1 MTNTDL
7 PHLRLDLSALR
18 GPRSISGLTYVIA
31 SAGLFLS
38 SFEFELVL
46 PQSTLA
52 DAFVIALAAT
62 LASVLILLLAD
73 KTVLRHR
80 REYPQSIALVLAVYI
95 ACGVVR
101 AVVSSVSAAAVD
113 ANGPELVARS
123 FAGVVLVVAWLSIIA
138 ILLDYIDRDRETTR
152 GLRER
157 QAQLAQQRD
166 YERHALAQG
175 RASIAALVDSVAGP
189 AIESSED
196 LVARIGSSQ
205 FADATEQSAQLSA
218 LATKIRDQAEGQVR
232 ELSHLL
238 HAPEA
243 QYSESDLVAPKVQS
257 KAESDSRWI
266 GRTLRQASAID
277 PIQPTAVTLTVLV
290 EAIPLFTYLFG
301 FRGLFQCAVIGTA
314 VTFGFLTVA
323 RRVLTPQLLHWPQA
337 ARLALLLVV
346 ALLAGGLGTASI
358 YFWYPPERDEVIA
371 IFIRSSW
378 VFVIAIAVWAAIA
391 SSAAQSQRA
400 QRNIAATNAELQ
412 WEVELL
418 NDELARFQRSAGE
431 VIHGRVQGRIV
442 AAALTL
448 SLEAK
453 RLREASRVDSG
464 LTRTALTD
472 AIAILG
478 EARDDVR
485 AIQNEDGT
493 GREVSIAELL
503 AAVAAAWKGVVAVD
517 IIISES
523 ATARINASDQL
534 RARAAEA
541 VREAVS
547 NAARHGAARS
557 VSVELSLAGP
567 SLIIVANDDG
577 IGAKVDVEAG
587 VGLSQFAAA
596 GGAWQ
601 LVSERGRGATLTV
614 ALPIGLEVDR
624 EPLTGPPQLR

>member
-1 MTNTDL
+1 MTTADL
-7 PHLRLDLSALR
+7 PQLRLDLSALR

-62 LASVLILLLAD
+62 VASVLVLLLAD

-80 REYPQSIALVLAVYI
+80 REYPQSIALVLAVYV

-157 QAQLAQQRD
+157 QAQLAEQRD

-205 FADATEQSAQLSA
+205 FADATEQSAQLSG

-358 YFWYPPERDEVIA
+358 YFWYPPERVIA

-378 VFVIAIAVWAAIA
+378 VFVIAIAVWAVIA

-400 QRNIAATNAELQ
+400 QRNIAATNAQLQ

-478 EARDDVR
+478 EARDDVH

-493 GREVSIAELL
+493 DREVSIAKLL

-517 IIISES
+517 ILISES

-534 RARAAEA
+534 RSRAAEA

-596 GGAWQ
+596 GAAWQ

-614 ALPIGLEVDR
+614 ALPIGPEVDQ